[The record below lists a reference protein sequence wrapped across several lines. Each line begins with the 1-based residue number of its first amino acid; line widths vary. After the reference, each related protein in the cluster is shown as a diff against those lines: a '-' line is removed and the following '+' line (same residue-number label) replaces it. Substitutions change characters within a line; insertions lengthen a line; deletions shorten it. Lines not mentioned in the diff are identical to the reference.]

1 MPVNDRVPILYSVE
15 GITDPSL
22 RRSLDA
28 ASRNLSAFS
37 RRSRRDLQRIEA
49 QSRALNNNISR
60 LFLGYFGFQGIR
72 SLINIS
78 SEFSKSLAQVN
89 AILDTNESQAKTL
102 ETTIRSLGRTTIFTS
117 AQIADSATNMARAG
131 LQYDEIRQIL
141 APTLTL
147 AQATATDLAA
157 SVRIMVS
164 TLRTFGLEA
173 RESGRIIDVLVKA
186 ANSANTTLTE
196 FGVALSY
203 AAPTAAPLRKE
214 LEEIAAVLAVLADRG
229 IQASRGGIAVRQ
241 VFFSAS
247 KALSDFGIS
256 VQDSDFIDVLKQ
268 IRELGFT
275 YDQIV
280 DKFETRSGFV
290 INLLLPLVEELE
302 DMEAALE
309 AADGTAAKLAER
321 MDRSVFAALKKVT
334 SASSDFT
341 QSLVRDSIGVTNTIN
356 TLESFARTINTISD
370 NLNIILPALVSFTVL
385 LQRTAAI
392 KLGLFLSNFA
402 RIPVIIGRSARR
414 GTALLRILGLF
425 GRAIGG
431 WPVLIGSAIAGVG
444 AYALLAK
451 NNIEELTDSIHRS
464 NESLIDLND
473 NIKNTIA
480 ELAKENNVL
489 DLRVGIENLLSDQ
502 LGNIDESSISRNIK
516 RFVDVVNSEL
526 IKYER
531 PDLPYGTSI
540 SINRG
545 RRTIRPGSDITT
557 NQLVP
562 ELDPQRQAIDIE
574 NLNKILRTALIP
586 GEASEGEVRKA
597 REDAIRLNNVLQSDL
612 FRGFDEIKNAFL
624 PIALDLEQRTK
635 FDNEAQQSIDSF
647 LSVVNESLF
656 TLGTLTRGTRK
667 QASAID
673 LDSLQTTLETA
684 LISTRGTPE
693 ESAEARLRLKELN
706 DILAGDLF
714 NEFDQL
720 RVAFSSIN
728 SLTEEIKKNEV
739 SVDGL
744 TKAIEEINKGNIAG
758 AREILGVVSGDPD
771 LIPPNLFNRTADE
784 IVSMVNNLR
793 NIIRFFRDDSDL
805 GQQLQQTPLSD
816 KYQEQLQSLETIFGD
831 RFEAIVA
838 AINRELDTEA
848 AKTLANTKIETPLE
862 RFERVRKEYDN
873 LQDLIGSGLDFTVS
887 QYNEIVDSFNKL
899 LAENPQTIQNIR
911 RFELEEAIRE
921 TNEAIQTLIFDA
933 TQESLNNVRQ
943 LNLKSLSAADL
954 SKLPIDVT
962 LAGLQSGAFDP
973 RTFFGLGQADI
984 EALGFNRAEIQQ
996 LFEEGFTNFEI
1007 PRFWEDVADAIYTAD
1022 QAFSNFIADSI
1033 TDIANLGEHLR
1044 QLGVTILR
1052 ALSENLI
1059 ARPITDSILGYISQF
1074 LPVGLNLRTGRTRF
1088 LGSLNTGGFD
1098 FSGSLFGGSTT
1109 FPQRGG
1115 ALGTDVARGTTYR
1128 VNEFGQEFFT
1138 PGVSGRISPAS
1149 ELAGGGGDT
1158 YVFNI
1163 TGDNPEAMKQQ
1174 IYESLP
1180 TLEEA
1185 LVARIADLR
1194 ARGDQRL

>member
-1 MPVNDRVPILYSVE
+1 MPTNERVPVLYSVE

-22 RRSLDA
+22 RRSLDT

-37 RRSRRDLQRIEA
+37 RRSRRDLQKIEA

-72 SLINIS
+72 SLIQIS

-89 AILDTNESQAKTL
+89 AILDTNETQAKTL

-117 AQIADSATNMARAG
+117 AQIAESATNMARAG

-290 INLLLPLVEELE
+290 INLLLPLIEELE
-302 DMEAALE
+302 DMEAALG

-341 QSLVRDSIGVTNTIN
+341 QSLVRDTIGTTQTIN
-356 TLESFARTINTISD
+356 TLEGIARGINTVSD
-370 NLNIILPALVSFTVL
+370 NLDVILPSLVSFAVL

-392 KLGLFLSNFA
+392 RLGATLATLVRIPLVIGRANRSAAAGA
-402 RIPVIIGRSARR
+402 RIFSLFWRSV
-414 GTALLRILGLF
+414 
-425 GRAIGG
+425 GG
-431 WPVLIGSAIAGVG
+431 WPVAIITVLAGIGTHI
-444 AYALLAK
+444 LLAK
-451 NNIEELTDSIHRS
+451 DNVEELTDAIQKSH
-464 NESLIDLND
+464 EVLTDLGGNL
-473 NIKNTIA
+473 KNTIS
-480 ELAKENNVL
+480 ELARNSDIFEFSASIISLQGQSNERRQVIETEANAAIDGFLTVVNERLKDFTLPGGRATTSGRTIQQATAL
-489 DLRVGIENLLSDQ
+489 DLQNL
-502 LGNIDESSISRNIK
+502 
-516 RFVDVVNSEL
+516 
-526 IKYER
+526 
-531 PDLPYGTSI
+531 P
-540 SINRG
+540 
-545 RRTIRPGSDITT
+545 
-557 NQLVP
+557 
-562 ELDPQRQAIDIE
+562 
-574 NLNKILRTALIP
+574 NLLRTAFLDSV
-586 GEASEGEVRKA
+586 GSDEESKAARLEVR
-597 REDAIRLNNVLQSDL
+597 RLNELLGSDL
-612 FRGFDEIKNAFL
+612 FNRFD
-624 PIALDLEQRTK
+624 
-635 FDNEAQQSIDSF
+635 S
-647 LSVVNESLF
+647 
-656 TLGTLTRGTRK
+656 
-667 QASAID
+667 
-673 LDSLQTTLETA
+673 
-684 LISTRGTPE
+684 
-693 ESAEARLRLKELN
+693 
-706 DILAGDLF
+706 
-714 NEFDQL
+714 L
-720 RVAFSSIN
+720 RVAFSPLRDLLDEISALN
-728 SLTEEIKKNEV
+728 VTE
-739 SVDGL
+739 SGL
-744 TKAIEEINKGNIAG
+744 VKAIEELNKGNVGG
-758 AREILGVVSGDPD
+758 AREILGFVSGDAD

-784 IVSMVNNLR
+784 IVSMVNSLR
-793 NIIRFFRDDSDL
+793 NILRFFRDDSEL
-805 GQQLQQTPLSD
+805 GRQLQGTPLSD
-816 KYQEQLQSLETIFGD
+816 KYQEQLDGLEQIFGD
-831 RFEAIVA
+831 RFAGIVA
-838 AINRELDTEA
+838 AINRELDSEA
-848 AKTLANTKIETPLE
+848 AKALAKIKIETSLE
-862 RFERVRKEYDN
+862 QFERIRKEYYN
-873 LQDLIGSGLDFTVS
+873 LQDLIGSGLEFTVD
-887 QYNEIVDSFNKL
+887 QYNEIVDNFNKL

-911 RFELEEAIRE
+911 RFELEEAIKE

-954 SKLPIDVT
+954 SRLPIDVT

-973 RTFFGLGQADI
+973 RTFFGLGQSDI

-1007 PRFWEDVADAIYTAD
+1007 PKFWEDVADAIYTAD
-1022 QAFSNFIADSI
+1022 QAFSNFISDSI
-1033 TDIANLGEHLR
+1033 TDISNLGEHIR
-1044 QLGVTILR
+1044 QLGLTILR

-1059 ARPITDSILGYISQF
+1059 ARPITDSLLGYLSQF
-1074 LPVGLNLRTGRTRF
+1074 LPVGLNLNTGRTRF
-1088 LGSLNTGGFD
+1088 LGSINSGGFD

-1115 ALGTDVARGTTYR
+1115 ALGTDVAKGTTYR

-1149 ELAGGGGDT
+1149 ELTGGGGDT
-1158 YVFNI
+1158 YIFNI
-1163 TGDNPEAMKQQ
+1163 SGDNPEAMKQQ
-1174 IYESLP
+1174 IYEALP
-1180 TLEEA
+1180 IIKEA
-1185 LVARIADLR
+1185 VIVEAADLK